1 MAKRTPK
8 IVVGEDVEL
17 AEVTEVKELKI
28 KKEAVEE
35 VAPVMPEVI
44 SPSLQNKLAN
54 INNDAITVVESNK
67 TAPVTM
73 VKVKL
78 VRNHRCHIGGE
89 WYSFQAG
96 KQYNVPEQ
104 VKLTLL
110 KANLLMPL

>member
-1 MAKRTPK
+1 MARRTPK
-8 IVVGEDVEL
+8 IVVGE
-17 AEVTEVKELKI
+17 EVTEVQEVEVKNEEVI
-28 KKEAVEE
+28 EE
-35 VAPVMPEVI
+35 VATVMPEVVV
-44 SPSLQNKLAN
+44 SANLKEKLAN
-54 INNDAITVVESNK
+54 IKNDEVKVVNTNK

-78 VRNHRCHIGGE
+78 VKNHRCHIGGE